1 MNVILRQ
8 DISGVGK
15 TGDIVDVA
23 DGYARNYLVP
33 RGLALRASE
42 GAVEQ
47 AASMRRAR
55 DVRDGRDRA
64 AAEEVAK
71 ELVGKTITI
80 EAKVGG
86 AGHLY
91 GSVTTT
97 DVADAVKAQT
107 GHDLDRRHLSTEE
120 PIREVGTHEVQAR
133 LHADVRFVI
142 SVEVVG
148 A

>member
-1 MNVILRQ
+1 MNVILRS
-8 DISGVGK
+8 DVSGVGK
-15 TGDIVDVA
+15 TGDIVEVA
-23 DGYARNYLVP
+23 DGYARNFLVP
-33 RGLALRASE
+33 RGLAMKASN
-42 GAVEQ
+42 GAVNQ
-47 AASMRRAR
+47 AASMLKAR
-55 DVRDGRDRA
+55 DVRDGRDRS
-64 AAEEVAK
+64 AAEEIAR

-80 EAKVGG
+80 TAKAGG

-97 DVADAVKAQT
+97 EVADAVKVQT
-107 GHDLDRRHLSTEE
+107 GHDLDRRNLSTDD
-120 PIREVGTHEVQAR
+120 PIRSVGEHEVQAK

>member
-1 MNVILRQ
+1 MNIILRK
-8 DISGVGK
+8 DVSGVGK

-33 RGLALRASE
+33 KGLAIRAVD
-42 GAVEQ
+42 GAVNQ
-47 AASMRRAR
+47 ASSMRRAR

-71 ELVGKTITI
+71 DLVGQTITI
-80 EAKVGG
+80 TAKAGG

-97 DVADAVKAQT
+97 DVAEAVKNQT
-107 GHDLDRRHLSTEE
+107 GHSIDRRMLSAAS
-120 PIREVGTHEVQAR
+120 PIRDLGSHEIQAR
-133 LHADVRFVI
+133 LHTDVRFVI
-142 SVEVVG
+142 SIEVVEV
-148 A
+148 